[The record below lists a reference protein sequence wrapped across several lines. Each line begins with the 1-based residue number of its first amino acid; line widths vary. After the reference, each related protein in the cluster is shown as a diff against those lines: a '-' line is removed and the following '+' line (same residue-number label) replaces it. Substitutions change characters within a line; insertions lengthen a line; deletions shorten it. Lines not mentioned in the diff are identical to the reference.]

1 MRETGAYPRKS
12 LVSCFFSSGGRV
24 DSLSGK
30 VAVVTGGASGI
41 GLALGRVF
49 ASQGM
54 KVVLGDIEEAA
65 LDAAVSEFPAGVE
78 VTGVRAD
85 VSDAADVE
93 KLRDAAL
100 DAYGSVHVV
109 CNNAGV
115 SAGGRTW
122 ETTLE
127 NWEWVLGVNLWGV
140 VHGIRTFTPLLLEQ
154 GEGHIVNTASMAGLT
169 SPPYMSIYNVTKH
182 AVVTLSETL
191 FSELELEGGAVG
203 VSVLCPGW
211 VNTRI
216 HEADRNRPGG
226 VVEPVPP
233 LGGADMR
240 EMVTAMLAAGLDPA
254 DVANEVLDAIR
265 TRRFYILTHP
275 EWNPLIAGRVQRI
288 VDGENPPAAMLPA
301 Q

>member
-1 MRETGAYPRKS
+1 MDE
-12 LVSCFFSSGGRV
+12 
-24 DSLSGK
+24 LSGK

-41 GLALGRVF
+41 GLAMGRAF
-49 ASQGM
+49 AAQGM

-65 LDAAVSEFPAGVE
+65 LDAVVSEFPAGAE
-78 VTGVRAD
+78 VTGVVVD
-85 VSDAADVE
+85 VSKAADVD
-93 KLRDAAL
+93 KLRDATL
-100 DAYGSVHVV
+100 DAYGAAHVV

-115 SAGGRTW
+115 SAGGRVW

-127 NWEWVLGVNLWGV
+127 SWEWVLGVNLMGV
-140 VHGIRTFTPLLLEQ
+140 VHGVRSFTQLLIEQ

-182 AVVTLSETL
+182 GVVTLSETL
-191 FSELELEGGAVG
+191 YGELAMEGGQVG

-226 VVEPVPP
+226 PVEPASSLEGPD
-233 LGGADMR
+233 LR
-240 EMVTAMLAAGLDPA
+240 EMITAMLAGGLDPA
-254 DVANEVLDAIR
+254 DVADRVVDAVR
-265 TRRFYILTHP
+265 NKRFYILTHP
-275 EWNPLIAGRVQRI
+275 EWKSMVAARMQRI
-288 VDGENPPAAMLPA
+288 VDEENPPGAMLPA

>member
-1 MRETGAYPRKS
+1 ME
-12 LVSCFFSSGGRV
+12 
-24 DSLSGK
+24 SLSGK

-41 GLALGRVF
+41 GLGLGRAFVD
-49 ASQGM
+49 QGM

-65 LDAAVSEFPAGVE
+65 LDAAVSGLAANDQ
-78 VTGVRAD
+78 VTGVVVD
-85 VSDAADVE
+85 VAQAADVD

-100 DAYGSVHVV
+100 DAYGAVHVI

-127 NWEWVLGVNLWGV
+127 NWQWVLGVNLWGV

-169 SPPYMSIYNVTKH
+169 SPPYMGVYNVTKH

-191 FSELELEGGAVG
+191 FAELAMEGGKVG

-216 HEADRNRPGG
+216 HEADRNRPEGMA
-226 VVEPVPP
+226 EPAPP
-233 LGGADMR
+233 LGGPQLR
-240 EMVTAMLAAGLDPA
+240 EMVAAMLAAGLDPA
-254 DVANEVLDAIR
+254 VVADRVVEAVK

-275 EWNPLIAGRVQRI
+275 EWKPMITARAQRI
-288 VDGENPPAAMLPA
+288 VDDENPPSSMLPA